1 VNDPNGAIKKYEI
14 SGILNASVSNA
25 GPVPKKN
32 AIKIV
37 LIWKKNRGIASS
49 ICGWRASLTQKA
61 KKTPMHAFI

>member
-1 VNDPNGAIKKYEI
+1 VNDPNGTIKKYDI

-37 LIWKKNRGIASS
+37 LIWKRIEALHLQYVAGEQALHKKRKN
-49 ICGWRASLTQKA
+49 TN
-61 KKTPMHAFI
+61 